1 MAVGVVAVTAYMHM
15 TRTDAITDY
24 GSDDKRYK
32 WHMHMNKAD
41 GSRGSGSVG
50 KVG

>member
-1 MAVGVVAVTAYMHM
+1 MALGVVAVM
-15 TRTDAITDY
+15 TDGIRGC

-32 WHMHMNKAD
+32 WHMHRNKAD